1 MLRDRFQDNV
11 NLLADHIGLPV
22 HQYWADFT
30 PCAIGVIGDATY
42 SKRRPDGHAAL
53 MLVSARL
60 RHVSGTKWGT
70 HKYMNMQL
78 LNEMDLEAAY
88 SAA

>member
-1 MLRDRFQDNV
+1 MLREVRCRIWVVGAF
-11 NLLADHIGLPV
+11 L
-22 HQYWADFT
+22 
-30 PCAIGVIGDATY
+30 
-42 SKRRPDGHAAL
+42 DGHVAL

-78 LNEMDLEAAY
+78 LNEMAQKVAY